1 MSEVKFDDVFNE
13 MMKNDEFRAEY
24 EALMPEYELKR
35 ELIKAR
41 IKSGLTQSQLAE
53 RMGMKQ
59 SNLARLERASGDFK
73 FQTIIK
79 YAKALG
85 LKRLNIALN

>member
-1 MSEVKFDDVFNE
+1 MPEVKFDDVFNE

-24 EALMPEYELKR
+24 ELKS

-59 SNLARLERASGDFK
+59 SNLARLESASGDFK

-85 LKRLNIALN
+85 LKQLNIALN

>member
-1 MSEVKFDDVFNE
+1 MPEVKFDDVFNE

-24 EALMPEYELKR
+24 EALMPEYELKS

-53 RMGMKQ
+53 RMGIKQ
-59 SNLARLERASGDFK
+59 SNLARLESASGDFK
-73 FQTIIK
+73 FQTIVK